1 MRWTEVRTV
10 EHLRQLEPSLV
21 EALTGKSKDFF
32 IPASPNVHWE
42 VERKPYYT
50 DVLILRPNQDVSR
63 AWDFVFRVVLSRIA
77 PLGSEQAPYHIPPQA
92 EPPFTGP
99 PMLYIELP
107 DKDRAASKRAAEA
120 INAATAVAKRVSE
133 GARCAGDV
141 PRLRARYADELRA
154 ELIPMR

>member
-1 MRWTEVRTV
+1 MDWAEVTTL
-10 EHLRQLEPSLV
+10 EDLRQLEPSLV

-50 DVLILRPNQDVSR
+50 DVLVVRPNRDVSR

-77 PLGSEQAPYHIPPQA
+77 PLGSGLAPYHIPPQA

-107 DKDRAASKRAAEA
+107 DKDRTAAKRAVEA
-120 INAATAVAKRVSE
+120 INAATCVANAITGEAAANTERE
-133 GARCAGDV
+133 HE
-141 PRLRARYADELRA
+141 ELA
-154 ELIPMR
+154 P